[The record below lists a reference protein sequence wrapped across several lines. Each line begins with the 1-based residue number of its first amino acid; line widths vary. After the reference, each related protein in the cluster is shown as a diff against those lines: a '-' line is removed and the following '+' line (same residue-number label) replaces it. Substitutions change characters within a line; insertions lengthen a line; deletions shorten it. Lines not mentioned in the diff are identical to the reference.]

1 LKAIATR
8 GAGLSGCGSTKAGIV
23 WTRYR
28 PAEVLGISRVRL
40 FMTLLLRDEEDIVR
54 ENLDFHL
61 AQGVERVIV
70 TDNGSQ
76 DRTLEILR
84 EYEARGEV
92 RLALEPTDDYSQGRW
107 VTRMARIAAAEGADW
122 VINSD
127 ADEFWWPR
135 VGTLGSTFERLAD
148 EVGVVVAHRTNFVP
162 RPEDGR
168 PFWERMTL
176 RERQSLNPLG
186 KPLPPK
192 VAHRA
197 HPEITVVQGNHRVE
211 GVNLGERVDDG
222 SIEILHFPMRT
233 YAQFENKI
241 VKGGRAYARN
251 RELPQRT
258 GRTWRRL
265 YELWERGGLPDHY
278 REQVAGQEGGDLLE
292 DTRLR
297 DYLRALGRSVAP
309 RAAS

>member
-1 LKAIATR
+1 MKL
-8 GAGLSGCGSTKAGIV
+8 V
-23 WTRYR
+23 
-28 PAEVLGISRVRL
+28 
-40 FMTLLLRDEEDIVR
+40 MTLLLRDEEDIVR

-61 AQGVERVIV
+61 AQGVDRVIV
-70 TDNGSQ
+70 TDNGSE
-76 DRTLEILR
+76 DATVEILR
-84 EYEARGEV
+84 EYEAQGAV
-92 RLALEPTDDYSQGRW
+92 RLLLEPADDYSQGRW
-107 VTRMARIAAAEGADW
+107 VTRMARLAAAEGADW
-122 VINSD
+122 VINND

-135 VGTLGSTFERLAD
+135 SGTLASTFEGLGD
-148 EVGVVVAHRTNFVP
+148 EVGIVVAHRTNFVP

-168 PFWERMTL
+168 RFWERMTA
-176 RERQSLNPLG
+176 RERESLNPLG

-211 GVNLGERVDDG
+211 GPDLGGRVDDG

-251 RELPQRT
+251 PELPKRT

-265 YELWERGGLPDHY
+265 YELWEQGDLRDHY
-278 REQVAGQEGGDLLE
+278 DGQVVNGPGRDDLVE

-297 DYLRALGRSVAP
+297 DYLRAL
-309 RAAS
+309 RAGAAAG

>member
-1 LKAIATR
+1 VK
-8 GAGLSGCGSTKAGIV
+8 
-23 WTRYR
+23 
-28 PAEVLGISRVRL
+28 L

-61 AQGVERVIV
+61 SQGVDRVIV
-70 TDNGSQ
+70 TDNGSE
-76 DRTLEILR
+76 DGTVEILR
-84 EYEARGEV
+84 EYEERGVV
-92 RLALEPTDDYSQGRW
+92 RLVLEPADDYSQGRW
-107 VTRMARIAAAEGADW
+107 VTRMARLAAGEGADW
-122 VINSD
+122 VINND

-135 VGTLGSTFERLAD
+135 SGTLRSTFEGLGPD
-148 EVGVVVAHRTNFVP
+148 VGILVAHRANFAP

-176 RERQSLNPLG
+176 RERESLNPLG

-197 HPEITVVQGNHRVE
+197 DPAVTVVQGNHRVE
-211 GVNLGERVDDG
+211 GVELGERVDDG
-222 SIEILHFPMRT
+222 SIEILHYPMRT

-251 RELPQRT
+251 RELPDRT

-265 YELWERGGLPDHY
+265 YERWE
-278 REQVAGQEGGDLLE
+278 AGELRDYYEGQLASEGSGDELVE
-292 DTRLR
+292 DPRLR
-297 DYLRALGRSVAP
+297 DYLRRMPEGARPGEP
-309 RAAS
+309 

>member
-1 LKAIATR
+1 
-8 GAGLSGCGSTKAGIV
+8 
-23 WTRYR
+23 
-28 PAEVLGISRVRL
+28 
-40 FMTLLLRDEEDIVR
+40 MTLLVRDEQDIVR

-70 TDNGSQ
+70 TDNGSE
-76 DRTLEILR
+76 DGTLEILR
-84 EYEARGEV
+84 GYEARGLV
-92 RLALEPTDDYSQGRW
+92 RLLLEPTDDYSQGRW
-107 VTRMARIAAAEGADW
+107 VTRMARMAAEDGADW

-135 VGTLGSTFERLAD
+135 TGTLGSTFEALGP
-148 EVGVVVAHRTNFVP
+148 EVGIVVAHRTNFVP
-162 RPEDGR
+162 SAEDGR
-168 PFWERMTL
+168 AFWERMTH
-176 RERQSLNPLG
+176 RERRSLNPLG

-211 GVNLGERVDDG
+211 GVELGERVDDG
-222 SIEILHFPMRT
+222 SVEILHFPMRT

-251 RELPQRT
+251 RELPDRT

-278 REQVAGQEGGDLLE
+278 RDQVVAQRDDDDELVE
-292 DTRLR
+292 DARLR
-297 DYLRALGRSVAP
+297 DYLRELGLPAAP
-309 RAAS
+309 QAAD